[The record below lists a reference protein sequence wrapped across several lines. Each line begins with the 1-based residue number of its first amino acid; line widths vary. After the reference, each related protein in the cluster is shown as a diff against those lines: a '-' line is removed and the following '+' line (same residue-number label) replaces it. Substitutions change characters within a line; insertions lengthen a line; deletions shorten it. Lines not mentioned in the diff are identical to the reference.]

1 MAAPIAALPNE
12 DVENDD
18 QYDDVSYT
26 TSIASS
32 ITDYKFE
39 HGRRYHAYKEG
50 RYLLPNDEAEQDRM
64 DLQYHALRLAFGD
77 KMIFAPVSEKLG
89 RVLDAGTGT
98 GPQLM
103 QTIKADAYPD
113 AEVFRLRSSPS
124 KKLALTNSQIYG
136 IDLSP
141 IQSRFSAP
149 NVKYQ
154 VDDLEQPWTFPLD
167 HFDYVHTRILYGS
180 LRDWPLF
187 FAQSFKHLRPGGHLE
202 CQEIAVDARADD
214 GTLPADSAITAW
226 CRNQEE
232 AMQKAGG
239 MTLLATGEKLKAMM
253 EEAGFVDVVAK
264 EFKIPIGQWPAD
276 EKMRETGTLQ
286 LVAMLEGIGGL
297 TMALWTRFLGWERE
311 DVEDELAK
319 VRAEWQRK
327 DIHSY
332 WPAYVYAVYGRKPLE
347 GKTG

>member
-1 MAAPIAALPNE
+1 MAAPIAALSNE

-77 KMIFAPVSEKLG
+77 QMIFAPVSEKLG

-98 GPQLM
+98 G
-103 QTIKADAYPD
+103 IWAEDVADAYPN
-113 AEVFRLRSSPS
+113 AE
-124 KKLALTNSQIYG
+124 IYG

-297 TMALWTRFLGWERE
+297 TMALWTR
-311 DVEDELAK
+311 
-319 VRAEWQRK
+319 
-327 DIHSY
+327 
-332 WPAYVYAVYGRKPLE
+332 YAVYGRKPLQ